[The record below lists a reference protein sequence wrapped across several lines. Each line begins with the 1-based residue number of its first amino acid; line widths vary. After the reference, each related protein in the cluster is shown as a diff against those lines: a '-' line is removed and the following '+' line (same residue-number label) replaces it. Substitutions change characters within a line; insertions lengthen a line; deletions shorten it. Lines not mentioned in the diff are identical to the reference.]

1 MAERTRLKEACSSI
15 IIVQNSLNYASTTTN
30 VCQLMYEPTVAFSCD
45 DVSPNTKVAK
55 LKELLRITDRF
66 DINATLFVI
75 PKSEEKWNLCSSLA
89 QSLRDAESRGHEIGL
104 HGLSHFPFET
114 EYPLDFFSLGYSS
127 IKNKLVKARRILLDK
142 LDTNPVGF
150 RAPYHHCGQSLWK
163 ALNDL
168 NFLYDSSQM
177 TFQSILLSYVPP
189 LRAISISRR
198 RSAPVSK
205 MFHPLSLRLW
215 EIPITQE
222 FTWYN
227 LKFEVNRFERSLRSY
242 VSNLRTGCLIINSH
256 IGALSAS
263 GLRILQKL
271 FLKAK
276 DIRLSSLTLKEIALK
291 ASDEET
297 AKPFYI

>member
-1 MAERTRLKEACSSI
+1 
-15 IIVQNSLNYASTTTN
+15 
-30 VCQLMYEPTVAFSCD
+30 MYEPTMAFSCD

-55 LKELLRITDRF
+55 LKELLRTTDRF
-66 DINATLFVI
+66 DINATLFVV
-75 PKSEEKWNLCSSLA
+75 PKSEEKWNLCVSLA
-89 QSLRDAESRGHEIGL
+89 QIIKDAESRGHEIGL
-104 HGLSHFPFET
+104 HGLRHFPFET
-114 EYPLDFFSLGYSS
+114 GSPLDLFSLGYSS
-127 IKNKLVKARRILLDK
+127 IKNKLVKARRVLHDK
-142 LDTNPVGF
+142 LDTDPVGF
-150 RAPYHHCGQSLWK
+150 RAPYHHCGQSLWR

-177 TFQSILLSYVPP
+177 AFQSILLSYIPP
-189 LRAISISRR
+189 LRAIYISKKRTPP
-198 RSAPVSK
+198 ALK

-227 LKFEVNRFERSLRSY
+227 LKFEVNRFEKSLRSY
-242 VSNLRTGCLIINSH
+242 VSNPRTGYLIVNSH

-271 FLKAK
+271 FLNAK
-276 DIRLSSLTLKEIALK
+276 DIGFGSSTLKEIALK
-291 ASDEET
+291 ASNAET

>member
-1 MAERTRLKEACSSI
+1 
-15 IIVQNSLNYASTTTN
+15 
-30 VCQLMYEPTVAFSCD
+30 MYEPTMAFSCD

-55 LKELLRITDRF
+55 LKELLRIADRF
-66 DINATLFVI
+66 DIDATLFVV
-75 PKSEEKWNLCSSLA
+75 PKSEEKWNPCGSLA
-89 QSLRDAESRGHEIGL
+89 QILRDAQSRGHEIGL
-104 HGLSHFPFET
+104 HGLSHVPFET
-114 EYPLDFFSLGYSS
+114 EYPLDLFSLGYSS
-127 IKNKLVKARRILLDK
+127 IKNKLVKARRILHDK
-142 LDTNPVGF
+142 LDTDPVGF

-177 TFQSILLSYVPP
+177 AFQSILLSYFPP

-198 RSAPVSK
+198 RTPTASK
-205 MFHPLSLRLW
+205 MFHPLNLRLW
-215 EIPITQE
+215 EIPITDE

-227 LKFEVNRFERSLRSY
+227 LKFEANRFEKSLRSY
-242 VSNLRTGCLIINSH
+242 VSNLTTGCLIINSH

-271 FLKAK
+271 FLKTK
-276 DIRLSSLTLKEIALK
+276 DIRLSGLTLKEIALK
-291 ASDEET
+291 ASNEEA

>member
-1 MAERTRLKEACSSI
+1 
-15 IIVQNSLNYASTTTN
+15 
-30 VCQLMYEPTVAFSCD
+30 MYEPTMAFSCD

-55 LKELLRITDRF
+55 LKELLRTTDRF
-66 DINATLFVI
+66 DINATLFVV
-75 PKSEEKWNLCSSLA
+75 PKSEEKWNLCGYLA
-89 QSLRDAESRGHEIGL
+89 HILRDAESRDYEIGL
-104 HGLSHFPFET
+104 HGLSHVPFET

-127 IKNKLVKARRILLDK
+127 IKNKLVKARRILHDK
-142 LDTNPVGF
+142 VHTNPVGF

-177 TFQSILLSYVPP
+177 AFQSILLSYIPP
-189 LRAISISRR
+189 LRAISISRKR
-198 RSAPVSK
+198 TAPASK

-215 EIPITQE
+215 EIPITHE

-227 LKFEVNRFERSLRSY
+227 LKFEVNRFEKSVRSLASD
-242 VSNLRTGCLIINSH
+242 LRTSSLIVNSH
-256 IGALSAS
+256 IESLSAS

-271 FLKAK
+271 FLNAK
-276 DIRLSSLTLKEIALK
+276 DIGFSSSTLKEIALK
-291 ASDEET
+291 ASNAET